1 MDRLKLFWR
10 RLREASFKRMMTYVN
25 EVKKDSKLP
34 KLWIM
39 FDMLVCSAVYNVGFY
54 DYYIFG
60 FAHIHGYKK
69 RSSFFTMKDNWRLN
83 KLVNVEGKADYF
95 RHKDLFYN
103 TFENHL
109 GRKYLEI
116 NKIDL
121 DQFMAFVKENPIFF
135 TKQVANFGGLGV
147 KRIDAASKDLDS
159 KEEMGALFEELKAGN
174 FGLIEQPLKQ
184 HEKMNELNP
193 TSINTIRVA
202 TLIDDEGEVHV
213 MFTFVRMG
221 ISGSFVDN
229 STSGGLNV
237 LITNEDGIITKPALC
252 DKTGVLYEEHPD
264 THTKFRGFQVP
275 YFKEAL
281 ALCKE
286 QAYVVKGVRYV
297 GWDVC
302 ITPTGPVFVEGN
314 YLPAY
319 DGQLYYQLDHPG
331 YGLKPLYK
339 KYVKDL

>member
-1 MDRLKLFWR
+1 MERLHLFFRRLKEA
-10 RLREASFKRMMTYVN
+10 RLSRMMVYVN
-25 EVKKDSKLP
+25 DVKKESSLP

-39 FDMLVCSAVYNVGFY
+39 LDMLFCSVVYNVGFY

-60 FAHIHGYKK
+60 FAHIHGYQK
-69 RSSFFTMKDNWRLN
+69 RSTFFTMKDNWRLN
-83 KLVNVEGKADYF
+83 KLVNEESQAKYF
-95 RHKDLFYN
+95 RCKDLFYHA
-103 TFENHL
+103 FSEHL
-109 GRKYLEI
+109 GRKWLEI
-116 NKIDL
+116 EKIDL
-121 DQFMAFVKENPIFF
+121 PAFMQFVKENPIFF
-135 TKQVANFGGLGV
+135 SKQVSNFGGLGV
-147 KRIDAASKDLDS
+147 KRIDASDKNPDDREA
-159 KEEMGALFEELKAGN
+159 MAALFQKLKDGH

-184 HEKMNELNP
+184 HETMNALNP
-193 TSINTIRVA
+193 TSINTVRIA
-202 TLIDDEGEVHV
+202 TLIDDDGEVHV
-213 MFTFVRMG
+213 IFTFLRMG
-221 ISGSFVDN
+221 ISGSYVDN

-237 LITNEDGIITKPALC
+237 LVNEEGMITKPALC

-264 THTKFRGFQVP
+264 TQVKFRGFKIP
-275 YFKEAL
+275 YFKEAI

-302 ITPTGPVFVEGN
+302 ITPEGPVFVEGN

-319 DGQLYYQLDHPG
+319 DGQMYHQLDHPG

>member
-1 MDRLKLFWR
+1 MNSLRLFFR
-10 RLREASFKRMMTYVN
+10 RFKAFSPKRMMVYVD

-34 KLWIM
+34 KIWIM
-39 FDMLVCSAVYNVGFY
+39 IDMLVCSVVYNVGFY

-83 KLVNVEGKADYF
+83 RLVNQEGQAKYF
-95 RHKDLFYN
+95 QCKDLFYRA
-103 TFENHL
+103 FSDSL
-109 GRKYLEI
+109 GREWKEI
-116 NKIDL
+116 SKIDL
-121 DQFMAFVKENPIFF
+121 AEFMDFVQRHPIFF
-135 TKQVANFGGLGV
+135 TKQVSNFGGLGV
-147 KRIDAASKDLDS
+147 KRIDASQKNLTS
-159 KEEMGALFEELKAGN
+159 EKEMGALFQELKDGH
-174 FGLIEQPLKQ
+174 FGLIEEPLTQ

-193 TSINTIRVA
+193 SSINTIRVA

-221 ISGSFVDN
+221 ISGSYVDN

-237 LITNEDGIITKPALC
+237 IVTPQGVITKPALC

-264 THTKFRGFQVP
+264 THTKFRGFEIP
-275 YFKEAL
+275 YFQEAL
-281 ALCKE
+281 ELCKKK
-286 QAYVVKGVRYV
+286 AYVVEGVRYV

-319 DGQLYYQLDHPG
+319 DGQLYYQLDEPG

>member
-1 MDRLKLFWR
+1 MVRIRLLLRRLK
-10 RLREASFKRMMTYVN
+10 EGSFKRMMVYVN
-25 EVKKDSKLP
+25 EVKKDTKMP
-34 KLWIM
+34 KIFLII
-39 FDMLVCSAVYNVGFY
+39 DMLFCFAVYNVGFY
-54 DYYIFG
+54 DYHIFG

-83 KLVNVEGKADYF
+83 LLVNTESQAKYF
-95 RHKDLFYN
+95 RNKDLFYN
-103 TFENHL
+103 AFSDCL
-109 GRKYLEI
+109 GREWKEI
-116 NKIDL
+116 AKIDL
-121 DQFMAFVKENPIFF
+121 DEFMAFVKKFPIFF

-147 KRIDAASKDLDS
+147 KRIDTKGMNLDS
-159 KEEMGALFEELKAGN
+159 KEEMGKLFQQLKDDN
-174 FGLIEQPLKQ
+174 FGLVEEPLKQ
-184 HEKMNELNP
+184 HPKMNELNP
-193 TSINTIRVA
+193 SSINTIRIA
-202 TLIDDEGEVHV
+202 TLIDDDGEVHV

-237 LITNEDGIITKPALC
+237 LITKDGVINKPALC
-252 DKTGVLYEEHPD
+252 DKTGILYEEHPD
-264 THTKFRGFQVP
+264 THTKFRGFEIP
-275 YFKEAL
+275 YFKEAIE
-281 ALCKE
+281 LCKQ
-286 QAYVVKGVRYV
+286 QAYTVEGVRYV

-319 DGQLYYQLDHPG
+319 DGQMYFQVEEPG